1 MSTAASKIAADSTNA
16 AAEVSHK
23 VVSPAE
29 WLSARKELLA
39 KEKAFSKMREELSRQ
54 RLDLPWEKVAKQ
66 YSFDGP
72 RGKETLA
79 DLFGSKSQLIV
90 YHFMFAPGAEQGC
103 PGCSFLADHF
113 DGSQAHLA
121 AKDVSFVAVSRAPL
135 SQI

>member
-79 DLFGSKSQLIV
+79 DLFAG
-90 YHFMFAPGAEQGC
+90 ANPG
-103 PGCSFLADHF
+103 
-113 DGSQAHLA
+113 
-121 AKDVSFVAVSRAPL
+121 
-135 SQI
+135 